1 MSLPTEFDFA
11 VIKFGD
17 GESPEV
23 FTLSCGK
30 QDITANFVANT
41 NDRFVRDCAKPGEI
55 PFRKSK
61 ATGKQLDVT
70 ASGLTDATA
79 FGTELA
85 LLGNLANVRVEFYAD
100 DATDTGDLLG
110 TVACEMRMTA
120 VNIGAPREGVSSA
133 EAVLASNGAWTWT
146 AAA

>member
-30 QDITANFVANT
+30 QDITTNFVANT
-41 NDRFVRDCAKPGEI
+41 NDRFVRDCAKPGEV

-61 ATGKQLDVT
+61 ATGMQLDVT

-85 LLGNLANVRVEFYAD
+85 LLGKLANIRVEYYAED
-100 DATDTGDLLG
+100 GTDTGDLIG
-110 TVACEMRMTA
+110 TVASEMRVTA
-120 VNIGAPREGVSSA
+120 LNIAAPREGSSTA
-133 EAVLASNGAWTWT
+133 ETVLASNGAWTWT
-146 AAA
+146 AA